1 MLFLEKYIR
10 EPINSLTHLVGI
22 FLSIAAL
29 VLMIVKVVTT
39 SGSATSLIVVI
50 VFGISLILLYT
61 ASTTYHWVI
70 SNNKVISFLRK
81 IDHSMIFVLIAGTYT
96 PLCLI
101 SLKGTLGWTMFG
113 IITGL
118 GIAGVVFKMVWF
130 NCPRWLSTA
139 IYIGM
144 GWIAIFAI
152 SPLAKSIHIG
162 GVLFLILG
170 GVIYTIGGIIY
181 GAKPKF
187 LTFKHMGFHEIF
199 HLFILLGSLMHF
211 LCVYEFVL

>member
-29 VLMIVKVVTT
+29 VLMIVKAVTT
-39 SGSATSLIVVI
+39 SGSATSLAAVI

-70 SNNKVISFLRK
+70 ANDKVISFLRK

-96 PLCLI
+96 PLCI
-101 SLKGTLGWTMFG
+101 IGLKGVLGWTMFG

-118 GIAGVVFKMVWF
+118 GVAGVVFKMVWF

-152 SPLAKSIHIG
+152 SPLTKSIHIG

-199 HLFILLGSLMHF
+199 HLFILLGSVMHF
-211 LCVYEFVL
+211 YCIYEFVL